1 MLTTSVSL
9 AHYTYSFIKIEANFH
24 FIDGW
29 AGQTAFLRLSKNGA
43 YLWTD
48 SFDFTQ
54 TKNSL
59 NLCGSDIGEGKF
71 TSLIEAVITKDE
83 GVDEND
89 MLAIEFG
96 TTLETDPYYASY
108 AISALRIYI
117 R

>member
-1 MLTTSVSL
+1 MGTLINL
-9 AHYTYSFIKIEANFH
+9 AHYRYKQIKIEAVFH

-29 AGQTAFLRLSKNGA
+29 AGQTAFLRLPKTNT

-71 TSLIEAVITKDE
+71 TSLIEAVINPED
-83 GVDEND
+83 GVDFD
-89 MLAIEFG
+89 FLGLEFG
-96 TTLETDPYYASY
+96 STLDTDPYYASY